1 MGKISGHILAFMSVF
16 FWSALYVSVK
26 IILDYLSP
34 FELLILQF
42 IFGYILL
49 FMMKPKI
56 VKLPLKE
63 EALFAISG
71 LCGISIYNLFLNL
84 AIEQTYASNVS
95 VIIATAPLFT
105 GIFAFSLGVEKPYR
119 NFFIGF
125 MLCIVGIIVLSY
137 GGGEAIGFNPFGDI
151 LALISAI
158 GWGAYSVAIVGIMNK
173 KHNIIIAT
181 RKIIFYGVLFL
192 IPGFFIFDFKPQW
205 QELLAPMIA
214 CNFIFI
220 VLFPSALCFLMW
232 NKATLLIGAVKTNI
246 YVYLTPIITIIV
258 AMIAID
264 EKLGF
269 YGILGAILTLC
280 GVIIGEYRGKNHTP
294 H

>member
-1 MGKISGHILAFMSVF
+1 MGKISGHILAFSSVF

-26 IILDYLSP
+26 ILLDYLSP

-42 IFGYILL
+42 VFGYIML
-49 FMMKPKI
+49 FMMKPTFLRI
-56 VKLPLKE
+56 SLKE
-63 EALFAISG
+63 EVMFAIAG

-105 GIFAFSLGVEKPYR
+105 GIFAFMLRIEKPYR

-125 MLCIVGIIVLSY
+125 MLCIIGIILLSY
-137 GGGEAIGFNPFGDI
+137 GDGEAVGFNPFGDM

-158 GWGAYSVAIVGIMNK
+158 GWGAYSVAIVSIMDRGY
-173 KHNIIIAT
+173 NIIIAT
-181 RKIIFYGVLFL
+181 RKIVFYGILFL

-205 QELLAPMIA
+205 HELLEPMVA
-214 CNFIFI
+214 FNFIFI

-232 NKATLLIGAVKTNI
+232 NKATLLIGAIKTNI

-264 EKLGF
+264 ERLGF
-269 YGILGAILTLC
+269 YGIVGVVLTLC
-280 GVIIGEYRGKNHTP
+280 GVIIGECRNKRV
-294 H
+294 